1 MNPRKLGIFL
11 KYSLGAYRQEPSF
24 YCSQMESEKVSG
36 EKNMVAAS
44 GHALGPDGEIRA
56 ATMAGLP
63 CVGDL
68 GLETALA
75 GRIWCQQ
82 ISSLKSSE
90 K

>member
-1 MNPRKLGIFL
+1 
-11 KYSLGAYRQEPSF
+11 
-24 YCSQMESEKVSG
+24 MESEKVAV

-56 ATMAGLP
+56 ITMTGLP

-68 GLETALA
+68 GLETAPA
-75 GRIWCQQ
+75 GRIRCQQ